1 MGVFDIED
9 IGKNSCKYKFITHL
23 FSFDFVDIKILI
35 QFFITIGKAVV
46 KDARKCTTFR
56 ECIRNEAYPEFSE
69 KINLG
74 KRKDVFEFH
83 VESVGMY
90 SPEDIVF
97 QSL

>member
-9 IGKNSCKYKFITHL
+9 IGNNSC
-23 FSFDFVDIKILI
+23 
-35 QFFITIGKAVV
+35 KAVV
-46 KDARKCTTFR
+46 KDARKCTTCR
-56 ECIRNEAYPEFSE
+56 ECIRNDDKYSGFSQ
-69 KINLG
+69 KVNLG

-97 QSL
+97 